1 MAIKK
6 AVGKTLMPI
15 NFLHKFTT
23 LGTAACIALAA
34 AVPSLAAEYVI
45 IVSGLGGEAEFQESF
60 DEQAQQIQAAALSLG
75 LDEGQVQLLQGANA
89 SKENILSAITNLNTD
104 SDDLLQLHIIGHGSF
119 DGSEYK
125 FNIPGSDI
133 TDGELANALNTES
146 AKQMVAIMTSASGA
160 AMESLQADNRLVITA
175 TRTGLQKNVSVFS
188 RFWAEGA
195 DRSNA
200 DLNKNEI
207 VSIAELYDYTLE
219 RVTDYYESENLIAS
233 EASLIEG
240 QDNIDADLFSLARI
254 GQLANTS
261 VSGEVEV
268 LLAERTEVEVKL
280 SELSE
285 RRQSLTEDEYFGELQ
300 NLMLELGLLQQQIDR
315 ELEQSGGANE

>member
-1 MAIKK
+1 
-6 AVGKTLMPI
+6 MPI

-45 IVSGLGGEAEFQESF
+45 IVSGLGGEAEFQEGF

>member
-1 MAIKK
+1 
-6 AVGKTLMPI
+6 MPI

-125 FNIPGSDI
+125 FNIPGPDI

>member
-1 MAIKK
+1 
-6 AVGKTLMPI
+6 MPI

>member
-1 MAIKK
+1 
-6 AVGKTLMPI
+6 MPI

-195 DRSNA
+195 DRSNV

>member
-1 MAIKK
+1 
-6 AVGKTLMPI
+6 MPI

-34 AVPSLAAEYVI
+34 TVPSLAEEHVI
-45 IVSGLGGEAEFQESF
+45 IVSGLGGEVEFQESF
-60 DEQAQQIQAAALSLG
+60 DEQAQQIQTAALSLG
-75 LDEGQVQLLQGANA
+75 LDEEQVQLLQGANA

-104 SDDLLQLHIIGHGSF
+104 SDDLLQLHMIGHGSF
-119 DGSEYK
+119 DGSQYK
-125 FNIPGSDI
+125 FNIPGPDI
-133 TDGELANALNTES
+133 TDAELADALNTES

-195 DRSNA
+195 DRSSA

-254 GQLANTS
+254 GQLANAS
-261 VSGEVEV
+261 VSSEVEI
-268 LLAERTEVEVKL
+268 LLAERTEVETKL
-280 SELSE
+280 SELSD
-285 RRQSLTEDEYFGELQ
+285 RRQNLTEDEYFGELQ

>member
-125 FNIPGSDI
+125 FNIPGPDI